1 MTTPRT
7 TRLLRVPDLQAMHR
21 AIAECVEGPAA
32 TTAVLVPTAGAADA
46 LRRTLAARGVGDA
59 RCAIV
64 TREDFYLRLHA
75 HVEGAPPLLSA
86 FEREVL
92 LTRAAESARA
102 GGAAP
107 PFSLRPGLIAEIL
120 AFYDELMRRD
130 RTIAQFDRLMTE
142 SLQGSIDI
150 DRGAERLFRQTV
162 FLTAAFTELAA
173 LVAAS
178 GGVDEHALR
187 RVVLDREAP
196 SPYARVVVTVADQA
210 ADPRGLWTADFDL
223 LARLHGVEYLDVVAT
238 ENVLAAGFHQRV
250 HDLLPGIEEVRVAGP
265 SPPPVLVTPAGKPG
279 APAPR
284 WVTSRDREEELAD
297 VARTLARGPS
307 ADRSA
312 VVFQRP
318 LPYLYLARPV
328 FASAGLPYQTVDT
341 LPLAAEPFAAALDVV
356 FAFVLA
362 EANRASTIELLA
374 SPHWHFPE
382 LGGDVATVRAAV
394 DALDVMLREQK
405 YLGGWESLDALSAA
419 DGERPKAKKT
429 DRHAKCAAAI
439 SAALGAARALAP
451 LRTATS
457 APEQIGALLAFI
469 RDRGQADDSNTPCSN
484 GTTDE
489 TGQPMYRNSRE
500 RRTRAAVI
508 DALERLASAHRR
520 HDPAPLPIERLAGAV
535 RRWIEGQTFAPVTGT
550 SGVRLLDAPAAPY
563 ADVDEVR
570 LVGLVDSDWPERVRR
585 SIFYPSNL
593 LTQLGW
599 PNERERL
606 SAARARFHD
615 LLLLPRL
622 RVSASTFTLE
632 DDAIVTGSPF
642 LEDIEGSGLAA
653 EPTRH
658 VQEPI
663 FIHEQLFGGAPDPA
677 RLSEG
682 ATAWLAL
689 RASRTPGDHDEF
701 RGAVGP
707 RAPMAYAVSHLE
719 RYLDCPFKYFAARV
733 LKLDE
738 ERDDESGLSP
748 QERGQLLHTVFEV
761 FFNEWHNRGGREIT
775 AANLG
780 DALELF
786 ASVAEA
792 TLSHLPEGDRALE
805 RTYLLG
811 SAAAPGLAE
820 RAFNFEIEHGVPVI
834 ERLLEHPL
842 EGAFEF
848 RGADGPR
855 TLSIRAKADRI
866 DLLADG
872 TLRVIDYKLSRA
884 PKPARALQ
892 LPVYGVCAEQSLEG
906 RHGRKWKVV
915 RAGYVA
921 FKEKNAFVAIG
932 GGATPLEQAFAE
944 GERRLVAA
952 VDAIERGEYPVRPD
966 EPYRCRWCG
975 YAGLCRKDYVGDE

>member
-1 MTTPRT
+1 VTTPRT
-7 TRLLRVPDLQAMHR
+7 TRLLRVPDLQGMHR
-21 AIAECVEGPAA
+21 AIAECIEGPHAA
-32 TTAVLVPTAGAADA
+32 TAVLVPTAAAADA
-46 LRRTLAARGVGDA
+46 LRRTLADRGADDR
-59 RCAIV
+59 RCAIE
-64 TREDFYLRLHA
+64 TREDFYLRLHE
-75 HVEGAPPLLSA
+75 HLHDAPPLLSA

-107 PFSLRPGLIAEIL
+107 PFRLRPGLIAEIL

-130 RTIAQFDRLMTE
+130 RTIEQFDRLMTE
-142 SLQGSIDI
+142 SLRGSIDI
-150 DRGAERLFRQTV
+150 DRGAERLFRQTL
-162 FLTAAFTELAA
+162 FLTAAFTEFDAI
-173 LVAAS
+173 VKAS
-178 GGVDEHALR
+178 GRVDEHSLR
-187 RVVLDREAP
+187 RLLLARQAI

-223 LARLHGVEYLDVVAT
+223 LARLPGIQNLDVVAT

-250 HDLLPGIEEVRVAGP
+250 HDVLPGIGEVRVGAP
-265 SPPPVLVTPAGKPG
+265 SPPPVLVTPTGKPG
-279 APAPR
+279 EPAPR
-284 WVTSRDREEELAD
+284 WFTSRDREEELAD
-297 VARTLARGPS
+297 VARSIARAPS
-307 ADRSA
+307 ADRRA

-328 FASAGLPYQTVDT
+328 FASAGVPYQTVDT

-374 SPHWHFPE
+374 SPHWQFPE
-382 LGGDVATVRAAV
+382 LGGDSASVRESV

-405 YLGGWESLDALSAA
+405 YLGGWESLEALSADDVA
-419 DGERPKAKKT
+419 RGTPRRR
-429 DRHAKCAAAI
+429 DREARRSAAI
-439 SAALGAARALAP
+439 SAAVAAARALTP
-451 LRTATS
+451 LRTAAS
-457 APEQIGALLAFI
+457 ADEQIGALLTFI
-469 RDRGQADDSNTPCSN
+469 HERGRPDDRDAAWS
-484 GTTDE
+484 
-489 TGQPMYRNSRE
+489 SRE
-500 RRTRAAVI
+500 RRTRAAVVE
-508 DALERLASAHRR
+508 ALERLASAHRR

-535 RRWIEGQTFAPVTGT
+535 RRWIEGQTFAPNTGD

-563 ADVDEVR
+563 ADLDVVR
-570 LVGLVDSDWPERVRR
+570 LVGLVESDWPERVRR

-599 PNERERL
+599 PNEAERL
-606 SAARARFHD
+606 AAARARFQD
-615 LLLLPRL
+615 LLHLPRA

-632 DDAIVTGSPF
+632 DDAIVSGSPF
-642 LEDIEGSGLAA
+642 LDEIETSGLVPEHTPPERA
-653 EPTRH
+653 PLF
-658 VQEPI
+658 V
-663 FIHEQLFGGAPDPA
+663 HEQLFGNGPDPA
-677 RLSEG
+677 RMS
-682 ATAWLAL
+682 AAANAWLAL
-689 RASRTPGDHDEF
+689 RASRTPGDHESF
-701 RGAVGP
+701 RGAVGARP
-707 RAPMAYAVSHLE
+707 PVAYAVSHVE

-748 QERGQLLHTVFEV
+748 QERGQLLHTVFEK
-761 FFNEWHNRGGREIT
+761 FFKAWHDRGGREIT
-775 AANLG
+775 TVNLG

-792 TLSHLPEGDRALE
+792 TLSHLPAGDRALE

-820 RAFNFEIEHGVPVI
+820 RAFNFEIEHGVPVV

-842 EGAFEF
+842 EGVFEF
-848 RGADGPR
+848 RGGDGPR
-855 TLSIRAKADRI
+855 ALHIRAKADRI

-872 TLRVIDYKLSRA
+872 TLRVIDYKLGRA

-892 LPVYGVCAEQSLEG
+892 LPVYGVCAEQSLAG
-906 RHGRKWKVV
+906 RHGRAWKVA

-932 GGATPLEQAFAE
+932 GSAATLEQACEE

>member
-1 MTTPRT
+1 MTTPRN
-7 TRLLRVPDLQAMHR
+7 TRLLRVPDLQGMQR
-21 AIAECVEGPAA
+21 AIAECMDGPYA
-32 TTAVLVPTAGAADA
+32 TTAVLVPTAAAADA
-46 LRRTLAARGVGDA
+46 LRRTLADRGADDR
-59 RCAIV
+59 RCAIE
-64 TREDFYLRLHA
+64 TREDFYLRLHD
-75 HVEGAPPLLSA
+75 HLHDAPPLLSA

-107 PFSLRPGLIAEIL
+107 PFRLRPGLIAEIL

-130 RTIAQFDRLMTE
+130 RTIEQFDRLMTE
-142 SLQGSIDI
+142 SLRGSIDI
-150 DRGAERLFRQTV
+150 DRGAERLFRQTL
-162 FLTAAFTELAA
+162 FLTAAFTEFDAI
-173 LVAAS
+173 VKAS
-178 GGVDEHALR
+178 GGVDEHSLR
-187 RVVLDREAP
+187 RLLLARQAV

-223 LARLHGVEYLDVVAT
+223 LARLPGIQNLDVVAT

-250 HDLLPGIEEVRVAGP
+250 HDLLPGIDEVRVAAP
-265 SPPPVLVTPAGKPG
+265 SPPPVLVTPTGKPG
-279 APAPR
+279 EPAPR
-284 WVTSRDREEELAD
+284 WFTSRDREEELAE
-297 VARTLARGPS
+297 VARSIARAPS

-328 FASAGLPYQTVDT
+328 FASAGVPYQTVDT

-374 SPHWHFPE
+374 SPHWQFPE
-382 LGGDVATVRAAV
+382 LGGDPASVRESV

-405 YLGGWESLDALSAA
+405 YLGGWESLEALSADDLGTPRRT
-419 DGERPKAKKT
+419 DGEAR
-429 DRHAKCAAAI
+429 RSAAI
-439 SAALGAARALAP
+439 SAAVAAARALTP
-451 LRTATS
+451 LRTAAS
-457 APEQIGALLAFI
+457 ADGQIGALLTFI
-469 RDRGQADDSNTPCSN
+469 HERGRPDDRDAAWS
-484 GTTDE
+484 
-489 TGQPMYRNSRE
+489 SRE
-500 RRTRAAVI
+500 RRTRAAVVE
-508 DALERLASAHRR
+508 ALERLASAHHR

-535 RRWIEGQTFAPVTGT
+535 RRWIEGQTFAPNTGD

-563 ADVDEVR
+563 ADLDVVR
-570 LVGLVDSDWPERVRR
+570 LVGLVESDWPERVRR

-599 PNERERL
+599 PSEAERL
-606 SAARARFHD
+606 AAARARFQD
-615 LLLLPRL
+615 LLHLPRD

-632 DDAIVTGSPF
+632 DDAIVSGSPF
-642 LEDIEGSGLAA
+642 LDEIETSGLVA
-653 EPTRH
+653 EPTPPERAPLF
-658 VQEPI
+658 V
-663 FIHEQLFGGAPDPA
+663 HEQLFGDGPDPA
-677 RLSEG
+677 RMS
-682 ATAWLAL
+682 AAANAWLAL
-689 RASRTPGDHDEF
+689 RASRTPDDHESF
-701 RGAVGP
+701 RGAVGARP
-707 RAPMAYAVSHLE
+707 PVAYAVSHVE

-748 QERGQLLHTVFEV
+748 QERGQLLHTVFEE
-761 FFNEWHNRGGREIT
+761 FFKAWHDRGGREIT

-780 DALELF
+780 DALALF

-820 RAFNFEIEHGVPVI
+820 RAFNFEIEHGVPVV

-842 EGAFEF
+842 QGVFEF

-855 TLSIRAKADRI
+855 ALHVRATADRI

-872 TLRVIDYKLSRA
+872 TLRVIDYKLGRA

-892 LPVYGVCAEQSLEG
+892 LPVYGVCAEQSLAG
-906 RHGRKWKVV
+906 RHGRAWKVA

-932 GGATPLEQAFAE
+932 GSAATLDQAREE